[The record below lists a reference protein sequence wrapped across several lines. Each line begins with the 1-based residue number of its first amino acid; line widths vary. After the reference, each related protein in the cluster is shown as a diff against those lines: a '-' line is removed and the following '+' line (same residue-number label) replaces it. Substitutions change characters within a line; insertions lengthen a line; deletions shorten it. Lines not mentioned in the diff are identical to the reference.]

1 MSEIEKLNKIIIDNE
16 CIGILTAE
24 LSKRMEDLT
33 SKNI

>member
-16 CIGILTAE
+16 CNLKDE

-33 SKNI
+33 SKN